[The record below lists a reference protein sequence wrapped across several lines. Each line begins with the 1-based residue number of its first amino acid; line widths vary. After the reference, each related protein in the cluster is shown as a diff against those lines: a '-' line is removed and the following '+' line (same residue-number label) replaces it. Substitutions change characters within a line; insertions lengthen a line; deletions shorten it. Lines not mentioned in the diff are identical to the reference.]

1 MADDSFDVEGGLG
14 PHDGLAPPPPP
25 LEFATRDGNDR
36 NPWSALFCCCFRR
49 VGNLVVLFQLPAKP
63 GETPRLLCVV
73 GPYWP
78 MMMCITTPLILAP
91 CVGVVIYAWPFV
103 HYGVI
108 IGFCCFAAFTLTA
121 LWCTACS
128 NPGLVPRYEERPP
141 HADSNW
147 SWNDQ
152 TRTFRPRTAR
162 YVDDCGVLVDRCALH
177 WLCGSCW
184 LAAAL
189 ASRSQPLCVHSELTL
204 LCFLPILHAR
214 RSHVPAMIT
223 LVHGPLSCPRRPLLA
238 PSECYPSRKPV

>member
-162 YVDDCGVLVDRCALH
+162 YVDDCGVLVDRYDHTCPWTGTAIGGGNIKYFYLFTGSIVPLVFAVVIVFIVAL
-177 WLCGSCW
+177 S
-184 LAAAL
+184 
-189 ASRSQPLCVHSELTL
+189 
-204 LCFLPILHAR
+204 
-214 RSHVPAMIT
+214 MN
-223 LVHGPLSCPRRPLLA
+223 
-238 PSECYPSRKPV
+238 